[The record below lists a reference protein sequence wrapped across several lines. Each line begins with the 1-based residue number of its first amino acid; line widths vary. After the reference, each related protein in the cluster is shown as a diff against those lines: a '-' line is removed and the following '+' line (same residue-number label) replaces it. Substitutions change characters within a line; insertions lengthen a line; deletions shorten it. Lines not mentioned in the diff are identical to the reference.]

1 MRTFLAAWVLFSMA
15 CTPLGELS
23 LEQSRIEFGPAV
35 PGIVWKKRTF
45 VHSEHGELLIL
56 AARSSNP
63 VFEVSFPE
71 GVSLPA
77 RGSQELEVSYRPTPL
92 IAEREEG
99 TITLSTN
106 VKELS
111 ATLEVV
117 GFPTEVECSVPAIV
131 DFGTVSRGDT
141 ARLTLQ
147 LENESNYRANA
158 VVTGT
163 ANPFFSVAPESV
175 SLGAGETHAVIISFT
190 PNNDALYMG
199 TFGVRR
205 HQQLCNEQ
213 LITLV
218 GKGAV
223 GTFSWAPA
231 TLDFGD
237 VPVGTTARLTLTFTN
252 LDFFPLTLGRLATRE
267 GTTASGLF
275 SAPGGPSLVLPAATR
290 NAAGELVPGVASL
303 EVTFSPTAT
312 GPRAGQLEA
321 SVIGSSLQPWMSVN
335 LRGAGVP

>member
-23 LEQSRIEFGPAV
+23 LEQSRIDFGPAV

-45 VHSEHGELLIL
+45 VHSEHGEALVLQ
-56 AARSSNP
+56 ARSSNP

-71 GVSLPA
+71 GASLPA

-117 GFPTEVECSVPAIV
+117 GFPTEVDCSVPATI

-147 LENESNYRANA
+147 LENASNYRANA
-158 VVTGT
+158 LVTD
-163 ANPFFSVAPESV
+163 ASNSFFAVEGAGAI
-175 SLGAGETHAVIISFT
+175 SLGAGEVHSVPITFS
-190 PNNDALYMG
+190 PSNDGPYSS
-199 TFGVRR
+199 TIGVRR

-213 LITLV
+213 SITLV
-218 GKGAV
+218 GTGVV

-231 TLDFGD
+231 ILDFGD

-252 LDFFPLTLGRLATRE
+252 LDFFPLTLGGLAARE
-267 GTTASGLF
+267 GSNPSGIF
-275 SAPGGPSLVLPAATR
+275 GAPASLVLPAATR
-290 NAAGELVPGVASL
+290 NAAGEIVPGVASIEL
-303 EVTFSPTAT
+303 TFTPTAA
-312 GPRAGQLEA
+312 GPQAGQLVA
-321 SVIGSSLQPWMSVN
+321 SVSDSPIQSTMSVN
-335 LRGAGVP
+335 LRGVGVP